1 MIKNIIN
8 PCMDF
13 LGSTKKEINM
23 YDKHVFVPLSYGV
36 ERNTNFLLAE
46 VLSIKYENLFNL
58 VKQKLF

>member
-1 MIKNIIN
+1 
-8 PCMDF
+8 
-13 LGSTKKEINM
+13 
-23 YDKHVFVPLSYGV
+23 VFVPLSYGV